1 MQYVI
6 FWCIIIL
13 VDFMF
18 TIKENIINEIVIK
31 NSRFI
36 TVLYKVKSIEEI
48 DNYLNEI
55 RNIYKDATHYCY
67 AYILNNV
74 KKCSDDG
81 EPSGTAGIPMIQVLE
96 KNNVNYILC
105 IVIRYFGGI
114 KLGSNGLIRAYSKCV
129 SNALNNCNMIELIS
143 GYNVDIIFSYENLN
157 NINYILKDNI
167 ILNKQFNEEIIY
179 NLDIDKILLDKII
192 SLNYE
197 VIINEEKLIEKN
209 KN

>member
-1 MQYVI
+1 
-6 FWCIIIL
+6 
-13 VDFMF
+13 MF
-18 TIKENIINEIVIK
+18 TIKENVINEIIIK

-48 DNYLNEI
+48 NDYLDEI

-129 SNALNNCNMIELIS
+129 SNALNNSNMIELIS

-179 NLDIDKILLDKII
+179 NLDIDKILLDKLI

-197 VIINEEKLIEKN
+197 VIINKEKLIEKN

>member
-1 MQYVI
+1 
-6 FWCIIIL
+6 
-13 VDFMF
+13 MF
-18 TIKENIINEIVIK
+18 TIKENVINEIIIK
-31 NSRFI
+31 ISRFI
-36 TVLYKVKSIEEI
+36 TILYKVKSIDEI
-48 DNYLNEI
+48 NNYLDGI

-129 SNALNNCNMIELIS
+129 SNALNNSNMIELIS

-179 NLDIDKILLDKII
+179 NLDIDKILLDKLI

-197 VIINEEKLIEKN
+197 VIINKEKLIEKN

>member
-1 MQYVI
+1 
-6 FWCIIIL
+6 
-13 VDFMF
+13 MF

-67 AYILNNV
+67 AYILHNV

-129 SNALNNCNMIELIS
+129 SNALNNSNMIELIS

-179 NLDIDKILLDKII
+179 NLDIDKILLDKLI
-192 SLNYE
+192 SLNYN
-197 VIINEEKLIEKN
+197 VIINKEKLIEKN